1 MMLFLISITAEDIVK
16 NLKSASANI
25 RDYTAKME
33 SKVRKK
39 DGKEEYKLYLQKY
52 RDGWV
57 YMEVLEGESKGGIAV
72 YDPGTKKVRAK
83 KGVLKVT
90 LSPDDNRVRS
100 AVGHR
105 IYESHII
112 YFANRVK
119 SAELISEGTL
129 AGRKVYII
137 KVPLKSEENYGA
149 VYSKYWIDA
158 ENFLPVMIV
167 DYDERDQA
175 IRSVKFMDVKINMG
189 LKEEDFKI

>member
-1 MMLFLISITAEDIVK
+1 MMLFLISITAKDIVK

-57 YMEVLEGESKGGIAV
+57 YMEVLEGEGKGGIAV

-83 KGVLKVT
+83 RGVLKAT

-105 IYESHII
+105 IYESHMI

-129 AGRKVYII
+129 FGRKVYII

-158 ENFLPVMIV
+158 ESFLPVMIV
-167 DYDERDQA
+167 DYDERDQE
-175 IRSVKFMDVKINMG
+175 IRSVKFMDVKINVG